1 MARLSGQ
8 TERLGSR
15 RETRFSVNHPRSQQL
30 RAVIG
35 CLSENE
41 CTSSETTKLVH
52 HLVDE
57 IIIVKL

>member
-1 MARLSGQ
+1 MARSSGQ
-8 TERLGSR
+8 TGRLGSR
-15 RETRFSVNHPRSQQL
+15 RETRFSVSHPRSQHL

-41 CTSSETTKLVH
+41 CRSSESTKLVH

-57 IIIVKL
+57 IVKL